1 MSSWVGVVKSV
12 VRPVQAGAPQGTLHP
27 QAHPV
32 GQIELLGPQ
41 ETPYAVNGAKR
52 APHREAAMDRSLVER
67 AQRGD
72 REAFTG
78 LAFELSSIPPDG
90 DTGVSFSGGMS
101 QRHDVG

>member
-1 MSSWVGVVKSV
+1 
-12 VRPVQAGAPQGTLHP
+12 
-27 QAHPV
+27 
-32 GQIELLGPQ
+32 
-41 ETPYAVNGAKR
+41 
-52 APHREAAMDRSLVER
+52 MDRSLVER